1 MFIWQHPEW
10 PAWRLDSERLLPMSA
25 RLAESRGALRG
36 RLLGLGLTLQ
46 ESHRAEVLGAD
57 AAATAKVEGETL
69 PPSSLRS
76 SVVRRLGLDRS
87 GFEVPAPH
95 QRNQRV
101 EGLLEVLEDA
111 TLRAAEPLTHQ
122 RLQRWH
128 QDLFAHEAGSGR
140 LSRLGAYRVE
150 SVEVLSGR
158 ANEPLLHFAAPPAER
173 VQAEMERFLTWWN
186 QATQQDPALTA
197 GLAHLWFETIHPF
210 EDGNGRIG
218 RAIADLTLCR
228 ADGQPRRA
236 FSLSRQILEEQ
247 SGYYQALE
255 SAQRLPNATSSAP
268 ASAASYATATAASS
282 AASSARSHPLDAT
295 PWLEWF
301 LRCLSRAVNRAQD
314 SLERATLRH
323 NLTALAPTLNLN
335 ARQFKALER
344 LIEAEPQGFEGGL
357 TNRKYRSLT
366 QSSDTTATRDLSEL
380 LKKQL
385 LLKSPSG
392 GRSSAYRLN
401 SALLATPRH

>member
-10 PAWRLDSERLLPMSA
+10 PAWRLDSERLLPLSA

-46 ESHRAEVLGAD
+46 EAHRAEVLGDD

-122 RLQRWH
+122 RLRRWH

-158 ANEPLLHFAAPPAER
+158 AHEPRLHFAAPPAER

-255 SAQRLPNATSSAP
+255 SAQRLPTATSSAP
-268 ASAASYATATAASS
+268 ASAAASI
-282 AASSARSHPLDAT
+282 RSHPLDAT

-301 LRCLSRAVNRAQD
+301 LHCLSRAVKRAQD

-323 NLTALAPTLNLN
+323 NLTVLAPTLDLN
-335 ARQFKALER
+335 PRQIKALER
-344 LIEAEPQGFEGGL
+344 LIEAEPQGFQGGL
-357 TNRKYRSLT
+357 TNRNYRSLT
-366 QSSDTTATRDLSEL
+366 QTSDTTATRDLSEL
-380 LKKQL
+380 LQKQL
-385 LLKSPSG
+385 LIKSPSG
-392 GRSSAYRLN
+392 GRSSAYQLN
-401 SALLATPRH
+401 SAFLATPRH